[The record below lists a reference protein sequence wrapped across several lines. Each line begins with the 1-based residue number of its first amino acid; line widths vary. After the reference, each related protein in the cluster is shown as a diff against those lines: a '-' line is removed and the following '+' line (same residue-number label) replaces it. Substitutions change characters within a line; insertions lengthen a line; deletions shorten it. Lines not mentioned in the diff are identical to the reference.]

1 MFIEKAAEL
10 LKQNYWIKTPS
21 RNSNKV
27 KFTVN
32 YTCSIKNTNTD
43 TINRISGTNFIS
55 TISELGIQLVSEDN
69 RQEIIKRAKKIL
81 DLLRNIE
88 IGILGSTVSA
98 EDLRD
103 IVKNIENISTDDSR
117 LQGIFDEIKL
127 RAKVEIAKYS
137 A

>member
-10 LKQNYWIKTPS
+10 LEQNYGIKTPS

-32 YTCSIKNTNTD
+32 YTGSIKNTNTD

>member
-10 LKQNYWIKTPS
+10 LKQNYGIKTPS

-32 YTCSIKNTNTD
+32 YTGSIKNTNTD